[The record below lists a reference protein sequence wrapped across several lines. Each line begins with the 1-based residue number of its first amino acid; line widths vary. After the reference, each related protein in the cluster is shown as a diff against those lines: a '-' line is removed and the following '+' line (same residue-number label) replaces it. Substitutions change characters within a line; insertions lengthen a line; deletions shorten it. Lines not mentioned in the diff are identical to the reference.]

1 LTSTLDGNEWSAS
14 RPGHSTPQEIAPDTH
29 WIGGWVGPRSG
40 VDTKSS
46 QLLLGLKTSIFQP
59 VDQRYTKNNFGI
71 STKRKGEGTNNIHEY
86 DGETNYDTQMF
97 KILNW
102 FITL

>member
-1 LTSTLDGNEWSAS
+1 VVPRACLDAVVRRKIPSPYRDSN
-14 RPGHSTPQEIAPDTH
+14 PP
-29 WIGGWVGPRSG
+29 
-40 VDTKSS
+40 
-46 QLLLGLKTSIFQP
+46 SIQP